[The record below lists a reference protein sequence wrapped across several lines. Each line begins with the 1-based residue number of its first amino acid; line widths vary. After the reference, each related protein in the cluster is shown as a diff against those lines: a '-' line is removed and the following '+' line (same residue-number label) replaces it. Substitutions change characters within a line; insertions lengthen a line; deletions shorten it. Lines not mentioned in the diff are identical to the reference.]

1 MFPSTLGLVSCPSI
15 WYLYLSLAICID
27 QQRETLD
34 HLTQLCFPTCRPC
47 WCPLRCSHFGRNIH
61 FLPFAFHSLAPHFSN
76 CRPKVVGFFFIISLR
91 FLHFLSYRPPT
102 TLWSPHRTHR
112 VPTHSGCSA
121 DNRIHSRS
129 WSSLKI
135 ISLTIWA
142 GLLPYMCLTSGSKW
156 CNNHR
161 QSRRPYSKICASYTI
176 CTSDTLIEKVKAK
189 I

>member
-1 MFPSTLGLVSCPSI
+1 MFPSTLGLVSCPSL
-15 WYLYLSLAICID
+15 WSLYLSLAICID

-34 HLTQLCFPTCRPC
+34 LLTQLCFPTCRPC

-76 CRPKVVGFFFIISLR
+76 CRPKVVGFF
-91 FLHFLSYRPPT
+91 LSYHWGSYIFSPTDPPPLCEALIALTESPLTVGVLRT
-102 TLWSPHRTHR
+102 TVFTV
-112 VPTHSGCSA
+112 VPEVY
-121 DNRIHSRS
+121 
-129 WSSLKI
+129 LQI

-142 GLLPYMCLTSGSKW
+142 GLLLCMCLTSGSKW

-176 CTSDTLIEKVKAK
+176 CTSDTLIEKFKAK
-189 I
+189 T